1 MKISDWIFYFRDRIW
16 GSVDVFRN
24 DVTHL
29 LGTAPTELLGM
40 HGTRPI
46 NGGHYKR
53 TGVDVSLNS
62 LNLQTHDFKWTS
74 QITMSHYNAVWIE
87 RMPNYD
93 YQKYQKRKMNR

>member
-1 MKISDWIFYFRDRIW
+1 MKNIGLDFSVLRDRIW

-46 NGGHYKR
+46 KGGLKNR
-53 TGVDVSLNS
+53 SGRELSLKS
-62 LNLQTHDFKWTS
+62 LILQTHEIK
-74 QITMSHYNAVWIE
+74 
-87 RMPNYD
+87 
-93 YQKYQKRKMNR
+93 